1 MYEWASGLAA
11 SLNDVFASSLQSG
24 SPFAYVLALLGGVLA
39 SLTPC
44 VLPMAPVTV
53 TIIGG
58 YAGGNRARAFV
69 LSLLFALGIGVNCG
83 LVGAIAGS
91 AGASLGEL
99 AAHYLVKLGVGA
111 VCVLFALAMFD
122 RFSIPMPG
130 FLQGLQSKQRLRSG
144 YLGVFLSGFAFAFLA
159 YACLAPVVGTIA
171 LVLFRGGKV
180 LQGGLAM
187 FCFGLGVGFPFVL
200 LGTFTGLI
208 TAVMQRGAA
217 MEKVKHGFGWAMLL
231 LAGLFVFQAGEQRAK
246 DLAAA
251 AAVATPAPPSP
262 AVSAPGKAAEG
273 AVSLAGLPVI
283 SLGTDAPAGS
293 SEVGQ
298 LACSFG
304 WTDPETGQAR
314 TLKDLL
320 DTPIWLVFWAD
331 WCHNCPEE
339 VPLMNELSSRYA
351 GRLRVV
357 GINVGDAPAVA
368 QAWMAKYGVQYDVL
382 RDAEETVTEDGFG
395 LTGIPYNILID
406 RDGIIRFSSAGLPK
420 DADQA
425 ISEVLGDAR

>member
-24 SPFAYVLALLGGVLA
+24 SPVAYVLALLGGILA

-58 YAGGNRARAFV
+58 YAGGNRARALV
-69 LSLLFALGIGVNCG
+69 LSLLFALGIGLNCG

-91 AGASLGEL
+91 AGASLGKL
-99 AAHYLVKLGVGA
+99 AAHYLVRLGVGA

-130 FLQGLQSKQRLRSG
+130 FLQGLQSRQRLRSG

-171 LVLFRGGKV
+171 LVLFRGGRV
-180 LQGGLAM
+180 LEGGLAM

-208 TAVMQRGAA
+208 TAVMQRGSA
-217 MEKVKHGFGWAMLL
+217 MEKVKHAFGWAMLV
-231 LAGLFVFQAGEQRAK
+231 LAGVFVFQAGEQRAK

-251 AAVATPAPPSP
+251 AVAVRPPPPAVAPATATPDI
-262 AVSAPGKAAEG
+262 
-273 AVSLAGLPVI
+273 VSLAGLPTI
-283 SLGTDAPAGS
+283 SLDAKTSAGS
-293 SEVGQ
+293 AEVGQ
-298 LACSFG
+298 PACSFT
-304 WTDPETGQAR
+304 WSDPTTGEVRA
-314 TLKDLL
+314 LGDLL
-320 DTPIWLVFWAD
+320 DTPVWLTFWAD

-339 VPLMNELSSRYA
+339 VPLMNALSTRYA
-351 GRLRVV
+351 GRLRVI
-357 GINVGDAPAVA
+357 GINEGDAPAVA
-368 QAWMAKYGVQYDVL
+368 QAWMAKHGVRYDVL
-382 RDAEETVTEDGFG
+382 RDAEETVAKDGFG

-406 RDGIIRFSSAGLPK
+406 RNGIIRFSSAGLPR
-420 DADQA
+420 DADRV
-425 ISEVLGDAR
+425 INEVLGESR